1 MKGQAMSTITTAP
14 SVVEGTWTLDTVH
27 SKIGFS
33 VVYMGV
39 APFET
44 TFTEVAA
51 TLDPKGLRGTAKASS
66 IDVSDEN
73 FVAHLASPDFFDT
86 ANYPEISFEAGSFEP
101 NGSDV
106 TVEGELEVKGK
117 RTPVTLSGTITGPVE
132 DPYGNSKLGVKLE
145 GTLDRNE
152 VGLGWNAQLPGGGQ
166 ILGDEITLTA
176 SLIFVG
182 AKEA

>member
-1 MKGQAMSTITTAP
+1 MSTITEP
-14 SVVEGTWTLDTVH
+14 SVVEETWNLDTVH

-51 TLDPKGLRGTAKASS
+51 TLDAQGLRGTAKASS

-73 FVAHLASPDFFDT
+73 FVAHLASPDFFDA
-86 ANYPEISFEAGSFEP
+86 ANYPEIRFEAGSFEP

-106 TVEGELEVKGK
+106 TIEGELEVKGK

-132 DPYGNSKLGVKLE
+132 DPHGNSKLGLKLE
-145 GTLDRNE
+145 GRLDRNE
-152 VGLGWNAQLPGGGQ
+152 VGLGWNAQLPGGGS
-166 ILGDEITLTA
+166 ILGDEVTLTA